1 MFPTIGHIIPTF
13 GFFMLLSFAAAWWTF
28 RSEYKRKE
36 AEGIIHPLPAPRPI
50 RPPLFLVG
58 FIIGAKTTYWW
69 INRHYYIGTLPD
81 FLFSFKGNWIGGIAA
96 GLATLLIKPSPKP
109 THTPSPHLIHPYQLM
124 DRLLLFCG
132 IAGFAGA
139 IGFAKIEGVSGLN
152 YYGALIAGAGTYLYI
167 NRKHGI
173 SLPIAADI
181 GSPGMMLAYAI
192 GRLGCHLAGDGDW
205 GIVNTRPQPAWLHW
219 TPAWTWSFRYP
230 HNSIHQGVY
239 LPDCTDN
246 YCTQLLNPVYPTPF
260 YEALICLLL
269 FSALWSLRSR
279 ISRPGL
285 LFAIFAL
292 LNGIERFTIEF
303 IRINPRYSIGGYN
316 LSQAQ
321 IIAIGWIITG
331 LITLFFTSRSTSPS
345 TTPAHD

>member
-1 MFPTIGHIIPTF
+1 MFPIPIF
-13 GFFMLLSFAAAWWTF
+13 GFFMTLSFAAAWWTF
-28 RSEYKRKE
+28 RSEYQRKE
-36 AEGIIHPLPAPRPI
+36 AAGIIYPFPDPGPVPGGRLALI
-50 RPPLFLVG
+50 LASFV
-58 FIIGAKTTYWW
+58 IGAKTIYWW
-69 INRHYYIGTLPD
+69 TNRFYYIGTLPD
-81 FLFSFKGNWIGGIAA
+81 FVFSFSGSLTGGIVT
-96 GLATLLIKPSPKP
+96 TLIAWRVFWRHQLPKP
-109 THTPSPHLIHPYQLM
+109 APPKNIHPYQLM

-139 IGFAKIEGVSGLN
+139 ILFSKLEGVSGLN
-152 YYGALIAGAGTYLYI
+152 YYGALIAGALTYLYI

-173 SLPIAADI
+173 PLPIAADI

-205 GIVNTRPQPAWLHW
+205 GIVNQTPQPSWLHW
-219 TPAWTWSFRYP
+219 APAWTWSYTYP
-230 HNSIHQGVY
+230 HNSIRQGVY
-239 LPDCTDN
+239 IPGCTGSF
-246 YCTQLLNPVYPTPF
+246 CTQLPVPVYPTSF

-269 FSALWSLRSR
+269 FAALWTLRSR

-285 LFAIFAL
+285 LFAIFAI

-303 IRINPRYSIGGYN
+303 IRVNPKYSIGTWE

-331 LITLFFTSRSTSPS
+331 LITLSISRRRSTPG
-345 TTPAHD
+345 